1 MYRVLMMLCV
11 SLLCHRMSH
20 AELAGDISLTSDYLA
35 YGITQTNH
43 KAALQIAGAYAH
55 ASGLHASLWTSNV
68 ELDGE
73 EGYEVDL
80 AAGYGRELGDVSLD
94 VGMVRYLYYGSQALK
109 AGEFNEMFL
118 GLVFHEYT
126 ALNFA
131 YSNNGS
137 GVGARH
143 LTTELT
149 HDIPLAGYDVLLGLA
164 DVRSFDAD
172 KLSWDNDGNY
182 QYWQLA
188 LAKQRKRL
196 YAEVSLQGNNLE
208 TKADPE
214 LKKLADPRVVLLLSF
229 LLQ

>member
-1 MYRVLMMLCV
+1 MYRLLA
-11 SLLCHRMSH
+11 SLLCFRVSH
-20 AELAGDISLTSDYLA
+20 AELAGDISVTSDYLA

-43 KAALQIAGAYAH
+43 QAALQISGAYAH

-68 ELDGE
+68 ELDGA

-137 GVGARH
+137 GTGARH

-149 HDIPLAGYDVLLGLA
+149 HDIPLAGFDVLLGLA